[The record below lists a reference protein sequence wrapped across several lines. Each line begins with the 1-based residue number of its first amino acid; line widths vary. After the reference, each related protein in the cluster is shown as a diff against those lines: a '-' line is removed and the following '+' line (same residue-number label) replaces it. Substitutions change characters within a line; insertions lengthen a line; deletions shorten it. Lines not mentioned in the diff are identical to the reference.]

1 MTDRLAT
8 VGFRLLAPRAVLL
21 GTGGSDSLQN
31 VNTTNLPDG
40 ALCWVNDQLAVYALH
55 KQSSAPPSGVTV
67 VQPASGPGRWIP
79 LATTTSGG
87 ATIVADITTLKALAA
102 PVNGAQ
108 AYVLSVRSGWTFEFG
123 STLTAD
129 GISIIAD
136 NGATGKWVRSTS
148 PDRSWAYQ
156 AAWFIDGTAGNDENV
171 GSTSLTALKT
181 AAELERRIDN
191 QTLQQRTVVTQL
203 TDLNEWVKLT
213 LKFVDSAA
221 DTQEFQWL
229 GGTLTSLHTGQI
241 SAVTALAPNTNVPEK
256 VADGAL
262 VWTPFIGQRIRLT
275 DGANA
280 GATAWIVKDE
290 GAGVARTSN
299 FQIFDPAAPLEAP
312 ALVQPAINDHYQ
324 IDQMVSLNGLDLRV
338 SRATTSSTSLPA
350 AFVVDSIDFG
360 RGLASAYLSSIYL
373 QPDPWTT
380 TGIIARCRMVCRNLE
395 SRAGSLTFEVC
406 CCANSGAVAF
416 NRTGQLA
423 ISGGATLG
431 SFFTGTLC
439 YHKIGGYHIV
449 QGGQLRVGAYVLDV
463 NGGVQVFDS
472 GASNDGVIV
481 FDGGGQLTLSFTA
494 TSPISGSGNG
504 GAGIKVWGGN
514 SVQHFGTIPTITGS
528 TPGTNDL
535 SLCNTA
541 PTNFSWAAVGGA
553 PNKSVTDAT
562 RLTGFVQR

>member
-1 MTDRLAT
+1 MTDRLAA
-8 VGFRLLAPRAVLL
+8 VGLRLLAPRAVLL
-21 GTGGSDSLQN
+21 GPGNEDALQN
-31 VNTTNLPDG
+31 LDTTNLPDG
-40 ALCWVNDQLAVYALH
+40 SLVWVNDQLAVYALH
-55 KQSSAPPSGVTV
+55 KQSSAPPSGVTI

-87 ATIVADITTLKALAA
+87 ATIVADIATLEALAA
-102 PVNGAQ
+102 PVAGAQ

-129 GISIIAD
+129 GISIVAD

-156 AAWFIDGTAGNDENV
+156 AAWFIDGTSGDDENV
-171 GSTSLTALKT
+171 GSTAPTALKT
-181 AAELERRIDN
+181 AAELERRIDG
-191 QTLQQRTVVTQL
+191 QTLHQKTVVTQL

-229 GGTLTSLHTGQI
+229 GGALTSLHTGQI

-256 VADGAL
+256 IADGAL
-262 VWTPFIGQRIRLT
+262 VWGPYIGRRVRLT
-275 DGANA
+275 DGAHV

-290 GAGVARTSN
+290 GAGVARCSN
-299 FQIFDPAAPLEAP
+299 FQVFDPAAPSDGP
-312 ALVQPAINDHYQ
+312 ALVQPAANDHYQ

-338 SRATTSSTSLPA
+338 SRLTSSSSLIPA

-360 RGLASAYLSSIYL
+360 RGLASPYLSEIYL
-373 QPDPWTT
+373 EPDPWTT
-380 TGIIARCRMVCRNLE
+380 TGIIARCHMACRNLAD
-395 SRAGSLTFEVC
+395 RPGSLLFEVGC
-406 CCANSGAVAF
+406 CGDSGAVAF
-416 NRTGQLA
+416 NRSGQIA

-431 SFFTGTLC
+431 SFFTGSLC

-449 QGGQLRVGAYVLDV
+449 QGGQLRVGACVIDV
-463 NGGVQVFDS
+463 NGGVQVFDAGVS
-472 GASNDGVIV
+472 TDGVIV
-481 FDGGGQLTLSFTA
+481 FDGGSQLTLSYTA
-494 TSPISGSGNG
+494 TSPVSGSGNG

-514 SVQHFGTIPTITGS
+514 SVQHFGTLPTITGS

-541 PTNFSWAAVGGA
+541 PTNYSWAAVAAA
-553 PNKSVTDAT
+553 PNKSVADAT
-562 RLTGFVQR
+562 RLTGLVQR